1 MSYTFFFPHVPNTL
15 AMTPDLIPHVSIRVS
30 QDTDPMMYKSI
41 QLDKLCTCT
50 ICINTIM
57 WSIKVFVKVHFKF
70 KRKKEEEKCEEGQNS
85 P

>member
-1 MSYTFFFPHVPNTL
+1 
-15 AMTPDLIPHVSIRVS
+15 MTPDLILNVSIRVS
-30 QDTDPMMYKSI
+30 QDTDQMMYESI
-41 QLDKLCTCT
+41 QLDKLCT
-50 ICINTIM
+50 CINTIM